1 VNHPKDLAS
10 EIEAQFASK
19 VNQNGELLRDS
30 AAAAR
35 MRILEEE
42 RNAAVLEAERA
53 RKERDCAMAREKV
66 ALEQPVCEY
75 RARFH
80 DECRRNA
87 EQVEAW
93 AAERGRL
100 KAALD
105 CALERERARL
115 VGSLEQPEAWAAERD
130 RLKAERDRLKAERDR
145 LKASLEDV
153 QARVAGWGAWASRAL
168 ALENEL
174 NKTRAEAAERESGL
188 LGLLDNERVDHE
200 VTREALALASAVVGD
215 LLAGVWTRE
224 PALNALSARI
234 RTARANAAA
243 ADAADATAKGEP

>member
-66 ALEQPVCEY
+66 ALEQPACEY

-105 CALERERARL
+105 CALERERMVLEQLHEARL
-115 VGSLEQPEAWAAERD
+115 VGSLEQPEAWA
-130 RLKAERDRLKAERDR
+130 AERDRLKAERDR

-174 NKTRAEAAERESGL
+174 NKTRL
-188 LGLLDNERVDHE
+188 LLDNERADHE
-200 VTREALALASAVVGD
+200 VTRVALALASGVVSD
-215 LLAGVWTRE
+215 LLSGTHRTRE
-224 PALNALSARI
+224 AALNALSARI
-234 RTARANAAA
+234 KAARADAA
-243 ADAADATAKGEP
+243 AADATAKGKP